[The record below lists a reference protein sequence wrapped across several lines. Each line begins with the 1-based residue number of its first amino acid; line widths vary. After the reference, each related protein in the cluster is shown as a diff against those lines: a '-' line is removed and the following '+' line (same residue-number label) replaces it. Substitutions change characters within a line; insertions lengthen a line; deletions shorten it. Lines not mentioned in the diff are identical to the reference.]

1 MMGINS
7 TNLKQTKGG
16 EVIKQGD
23 FGSTFEFK
31 LLDYAGKPIEG
42 LDGQNAKVK
51 LAGSKGKLVFET
63 TVEGSKASFKILK
76 ILPVGVYQLEI
87 ESGDY
92 VFPSD
97 QSAKIDVIQSVENY
111 QAPEVVELG
120 KVNIQHEISEYL
132 TIHPVDI
139 SETVKRY
146 LEDHPIQPYNDS
158 ALVQRIEALEA
169 RPAGQAVDL
178 STYLTSDFAY
188 QTFVNYTALQSQMA
202 ETIKTKHLELG
213 LDALIDTK
221 LANGGDPFQTLSKA
235 KETFATKEELT
246 SLISRI
252 EALENKNQ

>member
-23 FGSTFEFK
+23 FGSTFEFE

-63 TVEGSKASFKILK
+63 TVESSKVSFKILK

-139 SETVKRY
+139 SEAVKRY
-146 LEDHPIQPYNDS
+146 LESHPIQSYNDS
-158 ALVQRIEALEA
+158 PLVQRM
-169 RPAGQAVDL
+169 AGIR
-178 STYLTSDFAY
+178 S
-188 QTFVNYTALQSQMA
+188 
-202 ETIKTKHLELG
+202 
-213 LDALIDTK
+213 K
-221 LANGGDPFQTLSKA
+221 L
-235 KETFATKEELT
+235 
-246 SLISRI
+246 
-252 EALENKNQ
+252 

>member
-1 MMGINS
+1 M
-7 TNLKQTKGG
+7 
-16 EVIKQGD
+16 
-23 FGSTFEFK
+23 
-31 LLDYAGKPIEG
+31 
-42 LDGQNAKVK
+42 
-51 LAGSKGKLVFET
+51 
-63 TVEGSKASFKILK
+63 SFKILK

-132 TIHPVDI
+132 TMHPVDI

-146 LEDHPIQPYNDS
+146 LENNPIQPYNDS
-158 ALVQRIEALEA
+158 TLVQRIEALEA

-188 QTFVNYTALQSQMA
+188 QTFVNYTALQSQMT

-221 LANGGDPFQTLSKA
+221 LSNGGDPFLTLSKV
-235 KETFATKEELT
+235 KEELT

>member
-23 FGSTFEFK
+23 FGSTFEFE

-111 QAPEVVELG
+111 QVPEVVELG
-120 KVNIQHEISEYL
+120 KVNIQHEISEY
-132 TIHPVDI
+132 
-139 SETVKRY
+139 VKRY
-146 LEDHPIQPYNDS
+146 LESNPIQSYNDS

-188 QTFVNYTALQSQMA
+188 QTFVNYTALQSQMT
-202 ETIKTKHLELG
+202 ETIKNKHLELG

>member
-16 EVIKQGD
+16 EIVKQGD
-23 FGSTFEFK
+23 FGSVFEFE
-31 LLDYAGKPIEG
+31 LLDYDNKPIKT
-42 LDGQNAKVK
+42 LNGQSAKVK
-51 LAGSKGKLVFET
+51 LAGSKGKLVIDSE
-63 TVEGSKASFKILK
+63 VQQSKVSFKILK
-76 ILPVGVYQLEI
+76 ILPVGMYQLEI
-87 ESGDY
+87 EAGDY

-111 QAPEVVELG
+111 QAPEVVEPG
-120 KVNIQHEISEYL
+120 KVNIKKEISDYMA
-132 TIHPVDI
+132 IHPVDI
-139 SETVKRY
+139 SEAVKQY
-146 LEDHPIQPYNDS
+146 LTNNPIQPYNDS
-158 ALVQRIEALEA
+158 ALIQRIESLEA

-178 STYLTSDFAY
+178 SPYLTTESAY
-188 QTFVNYTALQSQMA
+188 QTFVNYTALQNQMTN
-202 ETIKTKHLELG
+202 TIRDKHLELG

-221 LANGGDPFQTLSKA
+221 LSNGGDPFQTLSKA

>member
-23 FGSTFEFK
+23 FGSTFEFE
-31 LLDYAGKPIEG
+31 LLDYAGKPIEN

-51 LAGSKGKLVFET
+51 LAGSKGKLVIET
-63 TVEGSKASFKILK
+63 TVEGSKVSFKILK

-120 KVNIQHEISEYL
+120 KVNIQHEISEY
-132 TIHPVDI
+132 
-139 SETVKRY
+139 VKRY
-146 LEDHPIQPYNDS
+146 LESNPIQSYNDS

-188 QTFVNYTALQSQMA
+188 QTFVNYTALQSQMT
-202 ETIKTKHLELG
+202 ETIKNKHLELG

>member
-23 FGSTFEFK
+23 FGSTFEFE

-63 TVEGSKASFKILK
+63 TVEGSKVSFKILK

-139 SETVKRY
+139 AENVKRY
-146 LEDHPIQPYNDS
+146 LESHPIQSYNDS
-158 ALVQRIEALEA
+158 ALVQ
-169 RPAGQAVDL
+169 
-178 STYLTSDFAY
+178 
-188 QTFVNYTALQSQMA
+188 
-202 ETIKTKHLELG
+202 
-213 LDALIDTK
+213 
-221 LANGGDPFQTLSKA
+221 
-235 KETFATKEELT
+235 
-246 SLISRI
+246 
-252 EALENKNQ
+252 

>member
-16 EVIKQGD
+16 EVVKQGD
-23 FGSTFEFK
+23 FSSAFEFE
-31 LLDYAGKPIEG
+31 LLDYDNKHIES
-42 LDGQNAKVK
+42 LDSQSAKVK
-51 LAGSKGKLVFET
+51 LAGSKGKLVIET
-63 TVEGSKASFKILK
+63 TITGSKVNFNISK

-120 KVNIQHEISEYL
+120 KVNIQHEISEY
-132 TIHPVDI
+132 
-139 SETVKRY
+139 VKRY
-146 LEDHPIQPYNDS
+146 LESNPIQSYNDS

-188 QTFVNYTALQSQMA
+188 QTFVNYTALQSQMT
-202 ETIKTKHLELG
+202 ETIKNKHLELG

>member
-1 MMGINS
+1 M
-7 TNLKQTKGG
+7 
-16 EVIKQGD
+16 
-23 FGSTFEFK
+23 
-31 LLDYAGKPIEG
+31 
-42 LDGQNAKVK
+42 
-51 LAGSKGKLVFET
+51 
-63 TVEGSKASFKILK
+63 
-76 ILPVGVYQLEI
+76 
-87 ESGDY
+87 
-92 VFPSD
+92 
-97 QSAKIDVIQSVENY
+97 
-111 QAPEVVELG
+111 
-120 KVNIQHEISEYL
+120 
-132 TIHPVDI
+132 DI
-139 SETVKRY
+139 SENVKRY
-146 LEDHPIQPYNDS
+146 LETHPIQSYNDS

-188 QTFVNYTALQSQMA
+188 QTFVNYTVLQSQMT

>member
-16 EVIKQGD
+16 EIVKQGD
-23 FGSTFEFK
+23 FGSVFEFE
-31 LLDYAGKPIEG
+31 LLGYDSKHIEA
-42 LDGQNAKVK
+42 LDGQSAKVK
-51 LAGSKGKLVFET
+51 LAGSKGKLVIET
-63 TVEGSKASFKILK
+63 TVAGSKVSFNISK

-87 ESGDY
+87 EAGDY

-120 KVNIQHEISEYL
+120 KVDIQHEISEYL
-132 TIHPVDI
+132 TMNPVDI

-146 LEDHPIQPYNDS
+146 LENNPIQPYNDS
-158 ALVQRIEALEA
+158 ALIQRIEALEA

-188 QTFVNYTALQSQMA
+188 QTFVNYTALQSQMT

-221 LANGGDPFQTLSKA
+221 LLNGGDPFQTLSKA

>member
-1 MMGINS
+1 MI
-7 TNLKQTKGG
+7 
-16 EVIKQGD
+16 
-23 FGSTFEFK
+23 
-31 LLDYAGKPIEG
+31 
-42 LDGQNAKVK
+42 
-51 LAGSKGKLVFET
+51 ET
-63 TVEGSKASFKILK
+63 TVTGSKVNFNISK

-87 ESGDY
+87 KAGDY

-132 TIHPVDI
+132 TMHPVDI

-146 LEDHPIQPYNDS
+146 LENNPIQPYNDS
-158 ALVQRIEALEA
+158 TLVQRIEALEA
-169 RPAGQAVDL
+169 RPAGQTVDL
-178 STYLTSDFAY
+178 STYLTSEFAY
-188 QTFVNYTALQSQMA
+188 QTFVNYTVLQSQMT
-202 ETIKTKHLELG
+202 ETIKNKHLELG

-221 LANGGDPFQTLSKA
+221 LLNGGDPFLTLSKV
-235 KETFATKEELT
+235 KEELT

>member
-23 FGSTFEFK
+23 FGSTFEFE
-31 LLDYAGKPIEG
+31 LLDYAGKPIEA

-63 TVEGSKASFKILK
+63 TIEGSKLSFKILK

-146 LEDHPIQPYNDS
+146 LESHPIQPYNDS
-158 ALVQRIEALEA
+158 ALVQRIETLEA
-169 RPAGQAVDL
+169 RPAG
-178 STYLTSDFAY
+178 
-188 QTFVNYTALQSQMA
+188 
-202 ETIKTKHLELG
+202 
-213 LDALIDTK
+213 
-221 LANGGDPFQTLSKA
+221 
-235 KETFATKEELT
+235 
-246 SLISRI
+246 
-252 EALENKNQ
+252 

>member
-16 EVIKQGD
+16 EVVKQGD
-23 FGSTFEFK
+23 FSSAFEFE
-31 LLDYAGKPIEG
+31 LLDYDNKHIES
-42 LDGQNAKVK
+42 LDGQSAKVK
-51 LAGSKGKLVFET
+51 LGGSKGKLVINT
-63 TVEGSKASFKILK
+63 TVEGSKVKFNISK

-87 ESGDY
+87 EAGDY

-139 SETVKRY
+139 AENVKQY
-146 LEDHPIQPYNDS
+146 LETHPIQPYNDS
-158 ALVQRIEALEA
+158 ALIQRIEALEA
-169 RPAGQAVDL
+169 RPAGQTVDL

-188 QTFVNYTALQSQMA
+188 QTFVNYTALRSQMT
-202 ETIKTKHLELG
+202 ETIKNKHLELG

-221 LANGGDPFQTLSKA
+221 LSNGGDPFQTLSKA

-252 EALENKNQ
+252 VALENKNQ